1 MLSVEA
7 LETRY
12 GSVAAVKDVS
22 LEVGGGEIVGV
33 LGPNGAGKTTTLLT
47 LIGLLKPAA
56 GRIRFLGRDM
66 AGVAPDRAVAAGI
79 GLVPE
84 GRWILGTMSVR
95 ENLLMGAYSRR
106 DGDGAIAR
114 EIDRVCEIFPVLRER
129 ARQRAGTLSGGE
141 QQMLAI
147 ARALMARPKLL
158 MLDEPTWGLAPLVVE
173 EIMRVIKQLNGA
185 GTTVLLVE
193 QNARQALAVVQRCY
207 VLEVGRV
214 AFSGT
219 PRPAAAAPAAD
230 QGLPRRRDRPRR
242 GVVSCCPAPDHVTP
256 EGSP

>member
-1 MLSVEA
+1 MLSLEG

-12 GSVAAVKDVS
+12 GNVTALKGIS
-22 LEVGGGEIVGV
+22 LEVHPGEIVGV

-47 LIGLLKPAA
+47 VIGLLKPAA
-56 GRIRFLGRDM
+56 GRIRFLDRDITSFP
-66 AGVAPDRAVAAGI
+66 ADRVVSAGI

-84 GRWILGTMSVR
+84 GRWILASMSVR

-106 DGDGAIAR
+106 DGEAAIAH
-114 EIDRVCEIFPVLRER
+114 EIERVSEIFPILRER
-129 ARQRAGTLSGGE
+129 QHQRAGTLSGGE

-173 EIMRVIKQLNGA
+173 EIMRVIRQLNEA
-185 GTTVLLVE
+185 GTTILLVE

-207 VLEVGRV
+207 VLEVGHV
-214 AFSGT
+214 VFSGT
-219 PRPAAAAPAAD
+219 PAELKGEPLLTRAYLGA
-230 QGLPRRRDRPRR
+230 
-242 GVVSCCPAPDHVTP
+242 
-256 EGSP
+256 

>member
-1 MLSVEA
+1 MLSVEG

-12 GSVAAVKDVS
+12 GSVAAVKGVS
-22 LEVGGGEIVGV
+22 LEVADGEIVGV

-47 LIGLLKPAA
+47 LIGLLRPAA
-56 GRIRFLGRDM
+56 GRIRFLGRDI
-66 AGVAPDRAVAAGI
+66 AGLAPDRAVAAGI
-79 GLVPE
+79 ALVPE

-95 ENLLMGAYSRR
+95 ENLLMGAYPRR
-106 DGDGAIAR
+106 EGDAAIAR
-114 EIDRVCEIFPVLRER
+114 EMDRVCEIFPVLRER

-147 ARALMARPKLL
+147 ARALMARPRLL

-185 GTTVLLVE
+185 GTTILLVE

-207 VLEVGRV
+207 VLDVGRV

-219 PRPAAAAPAAD
+219 PAD
-230 QGLPRRRDRPRR
+230 LRQHPMLTKVYLGAGTAR
-242 GVVSCCPAPDHVTP
+242 GAV
-256 EGSP
+256 